1 MRTVAIAVAAL
12 AFAVASA
19 GICDAKTPPHHAKPS
34 AKPAP
39 KAVASPITSDQA
51 KAVAELAKAGLSIQ
65 ADLNEAIASV
75 SDEDQVSRRRG
86 GANASV
92 VSIEC
97 FQVLEGATVEL
108 TGNLKE
114 LLVATATASLA
125 KDPSDLNTSMGFT
138 RLALDDVGSSVTL
151 VQKVTSERSASPCR
165 SSRLYRDQIGKL
177 QAFIHDITGVTDDL
191 SVAAGPQ

>member
-1 MRTVAIAVAAL
+1 
-12 AFAVASA
+12 
-19 GICDAKTPPHHAKPS
+19 
-34 AKPAP
+34 
-39 KAVASPITSDQA
+39 
-51 KAVAELAKAGLSIQ
+51 VAELAKAGLSIQ